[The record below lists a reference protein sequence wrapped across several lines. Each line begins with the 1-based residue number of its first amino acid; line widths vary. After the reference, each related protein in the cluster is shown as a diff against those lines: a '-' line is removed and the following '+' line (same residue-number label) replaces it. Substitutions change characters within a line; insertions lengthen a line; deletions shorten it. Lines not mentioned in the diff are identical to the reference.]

1 MAPVRAIVILI
12 ILRFHIH
19 ADPDFSARI
28 VGQARVV
35 QAAAKRRLLLLPLGP
50 NSNHHTVMVVTP
62 IVGNE
67 MNTRHTSFG
76 R

>member
-1 MAPVRAIVILI
+1 MVAVDAPMAMGL
-12 ILRFHIH
+12 
-19 ADPDFSARI
+19 
-28 VGQARVV
+28 VV

-50 NSNHHTVMVVTP
+50 NSDQHTAVVVTP

-67 MNTRHTSFG
+67 MNTRRTSFG